1 MLKKA
6 SRAALLTCLLWAGAG
21 QAANTPPPPPVKH
34 PPNPPACNPQASADY
49 VPGVD
54 VKGRPVAPAD
64 LPGGPDVIVSTEV
77 YPEIRSR
84 NPQVPRTGLSVQIE
98 GLGAPPRC
106 VPAPAPVPAK
116 PR

>member
-1 MLKKA
+1 MLK
-6 SRAALLTCLLWAGAG
+6 RTGGAALLVCLLWAGAG
-21 QAANTPPPPPVKH
+21 QAASSPPPPVKAV
-34 PPNPPACNPQASADY
+34 PKPPACNPQASADY

-54 VKGRPVAPAD
+54 AKGRPVAPAD

-106 VPAPAPVPAK
+106 VPAPPPVPA
-116 PR
+116 RSR